1 MMFNDSID
9 ALLCG
14 VFLVVTWMVVLSSV
28 RVWMKG
34 EGKEKGEGRREKGA
48 AREVVA

>member
-14 VFLVVTWMVVLSSV
+14 VFLVVTWMVVVSSV
-28 RVWMKG
+28 RVWVG
-34 EGKEKGEGRREKGA
+34 RDARSEKRE